1 MGEIFVIAVDPAFH
15 GRGLGRA
22 MTVAGLQSLHQRG
35 IELGM
40 LYVDAANVAAVSLY
54 YDLGFTLH
62 HVQRAFV
69 LDPLPEPSGPEQHAD
84 AIGDARRDG
93 RDRHLPRGREEDR
106 SAGEPSEEAPDD
118 RGGDGGKDDRG
129 DLRVRP

>member
-40 LYVDAANVAAVSLY
+40 LYVDAANVPAVSLY

-69 LDPLPEPSGPEQHAD
+69 LDP
-84 AIGDARRDG
+84 
-93 RDRHLPRGREEDR
+93 
-106 SAGEPSEEAPDD
+106 AP
-118 RGGDGGKDDRG
+118 
-129 DLRVRP
+129 